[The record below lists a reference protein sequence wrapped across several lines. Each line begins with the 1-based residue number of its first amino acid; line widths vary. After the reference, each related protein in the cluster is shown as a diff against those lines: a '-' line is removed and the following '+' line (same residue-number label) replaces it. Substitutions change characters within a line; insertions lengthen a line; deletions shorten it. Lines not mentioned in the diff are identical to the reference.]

1 VLAVFQGCHFFD
13 EEAPAMLSDILQ
25 TGFECGVLN
34 GKVEP
39 ETVEP
44 ETRGSRF
51 ISVPSGGRAYAGS
64 PATGARRPDDDPPE
78 RDDEPARM
86 EGQIGRERCGKWPQ

>member
-39 ETVEP
+39 EP
-44 ETRGSRF
+44 RGSRF
-51 ISVPSGGRAYAGS
+51 ISVPSGGRLYAGS
-64 PATGARRPDDDPPE
+64 PATRARRPDNDPPE

-86 EGQIGRERCGKWPQ
+86 EGQIGQERCGKWPQ